1 MENYNTFYYIED
13 FDKQNYFKITKYFL
27 ENKIVVIFLTNALN
41 LTLALTNNFV
51 SYVNIDMA
59 NFLVTYNNSIIKIA
73 YQNKVVLNKKLF
85 NLTLT
90 NLMRILENLN
100 GDIKVLNDMFIKI
113 NTYLDILNN
122 NSKVR

>member
-59 NFLVTYNNSIIKIA
+59 NFLVTYNNSVIKIV

-85 NLTLT
+85 NLTLA